1 MEEERPIIFT
11 VTPLD
16 NGHYKIYTEDSRAD
30 LQANCG
36 RDLYTMIASI
46 SEELNNKGYAVLFEV
61 D

>member
-1 MEEERPIIFT
+1 MNEERPIIFT

-16 NGHYKIYTEDSRAD
+16 SGHYRIYTEDSRTD

-36 RDLYTMIASI
+36 SDLSTMLASI